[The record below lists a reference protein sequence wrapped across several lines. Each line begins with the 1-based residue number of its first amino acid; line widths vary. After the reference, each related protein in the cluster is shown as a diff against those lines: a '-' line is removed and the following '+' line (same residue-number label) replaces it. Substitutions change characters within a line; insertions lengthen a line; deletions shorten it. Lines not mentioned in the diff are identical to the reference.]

1 MIFLTGGTG
10 LVGAHILLK
19 LTENGQKVKAL
30 KRKESSLTVIEN
42 IFSHYNK
49 VDLLQSIEW
58 IDGDLLDLFSLEE
71 GIKDCQTV
79 IHCAAIVS
87 FNPKDF
93 EKMMKQNV
101 EGTANIVN
109 LSLKH
114 NIKKLGYISS
124 IATLGSV
131 EENKVRTED
140 DYWKES
146 KSNTQYAISKYLSE
160 QEVWRGIE
168 EGLNSV
174 IVNPSVILGPGDW
187 TKGSSQMFEKVWSG
201 LKFYSTG
208 STGYVDVLDVAECLI
223 KLLNSAITNE
233 RFILN
238 AGQMKYREVFDTI
251 AENLH
256 KPKPHIKVTPFLKE
270 VAWRVEWLK
279 SIITNKSPLVT
290 KETANTAMKNK
301 SFSNQKIVDALGYE
315 FIPISESIKRYSQW
329 FLKEHTSS

>member
-1 MIFLTGGTG
+1 MIFITGGTG

-19 LTENGQKVKAL
+19 LTENGHKVKAL
-30 KRKESSLTVIEN
+30 KRNESSLTVIEN

-49 VDLLQSIEW
+49 ADLLQSIEW

-109 LSLKH
+109 LCLEH
-114 NIKKLGYISS
+114 NIEKLGYVSS

-160 QEVWRGIE
+160 QEVWRGVE

-223 KLLNSAITNE
+223 KLLNSAIVNE

-251 AENLH
+251 AESLN

-279 SIITNKSPLVT
+279 SKITNKNPLVT

-301 SFSNQKIVDALGYE
+301 NFSNQKIVDALGYE
-315 FIPISESIKRYSQW
+315 FIPILESIKRYSQW
-329 FLKEHTSS
+329 FLEENTNS

>member
-49 VDLLQSIEW
+49 VDLLQSIQW

-71 GIKDCQTV
+71 GIKGCHTV

-87 FNPKDF
+87 FDPKDF

-109 LSLKH
+109 LSLEH
-114 NIKKLGYISS
+114 NINKLGYISS

-223 KLLNSAITNE
+223 KLLNSAIINE

-251 AENLH
+251 AENLN

-270 VAWRVEWLK
+270 LAWRVEWLK

-315 FIPISESIKRYSQW
+315 FIPISESIKQYSQW
-329 FLKEHTSS
+329 FLEEHTSS

>member
-1 MIFLTGGTG
+1 MAQE

-19 LTENGQKVKAL
+19 LTEKGQKVKAL
-30 KRKESSLTVIEN
+30 KRKKSSLTVIEN

-49 VDLLQSIEW
+49 TELLQSIEW
-58 IDGDLLDLFSLEE
+58 IDGDILDLFSLEK
-71 GIKDCQTV
+71 GIKDCKTV

-101 EGTANIVN
+101 EGTANVVN
-109 LSLKH
+109 LCLEH
-114 NIKKLGYISS
+114 NIEKLGYISS

-131 EENKVRTED
+131 EEDKTRTENN
-140 DYWKES
+140 YWKES
-146 KSNTQYAISKYLSE
+146 KSNTQYAVSKYLSE

-168 EGLNSV
+168 EGLDSV
-174 IVNPSVILGPGDW
+174 IINPSVILGPGDW

-201 LKFYSTG
+201 LKFYSSG

-223 KLLNSAITNE
+223 KLLDSSVVNE

-238 AGQMKYREVFDTI
+238 AGHMKYREVFDTI
-251 AENLH
+251 AENLN

-270 VAWRVEWLK
+270 IAWRVEWLK
-279 SIITNKSPLVT
+279 SMITNKSPLVT
-290 KETANTAMKNK
+290 KETARTAMKNK
-301 SFSNQKIVDALGYE
+301 SFSNQKIVNALNYK
-315 FIPISESIKRYSQW
+315 FTPISESLSRYSKW
-329 FLKEHTSS
+329 FLEEHTNS